1 MWFKNLQIYRLPHP
15 WNVTRDVLDESLQ
28 GRLFHPCGSQDARS
42 LGFTP
47 PRAEAP
53 DRLVH
58 AVGGHWLLQ
67 LTIEERLLPAAVIQQ
82 EANERAAKK
91 AEEQGYPLG
100 KKALRELKERISEE
114 LLPRAFTRRRRTAL
128 WIDPENGWLGV
139 DAASLV
145 KAEEA
150 LETLRDALG
159 ELPLTLVRTQISP
172 TAAMADWLAAGEAS
186 AGFVIDRDCE
196 LVSAAEEKSA
206 VRYVRHPLNDESV
219 SAEIRAHLAAGKF
232 PVKLALTFDDRLSF
246 LLTEKGEIK
255 RLAFLDVVKEESE
268 TLDAAEV
275 FDAEFALQ
283 SGEFTRLLPALMEA
297 LGGEIVEKGAGNAP
311 Q

>member
-15 WNVTRDVLDESLQ
+15 WNVTRDALDENLQ
-28 GRLFHPCGSQDARS
+28 NRLFHPCGSQEARS
-42 LGFTP
+42 MGFTP
-47 PRAEAP
+47 PRIEAP
-53 DRLVH
+53 DSMVH

-67 LTIEERLLPAAVIQQ
+67 LTVEERLLPAAVIQQ
-82 EANERAAKK
+82 EAHERAAKK

-100 KKALRELKERISEE
+100 KKALRELKERVVEE
-114 LLPRAFTRRRRTAL
+114 LLPRAFTRRRHTAL
-128 WIDPENGWLGV
+128 WIDPANGWLGV
-139 DAASLV
+139 DAASIA

-159 ELPLTLVRTQISP
+159 EFPLALVRTQLSP
-172 TAAMADWLAAGEAS
+172 TAAMADWLAAGEAP
-186 AGFVIDRDCE
+186 AGFSIDRDCE
-196 LVSAAEEKSA
+196 LISAAEEKSA

-219 SAEIRAHLAAGKF
+219 SAEIRAHLAAGKV
-232 PVKLALTFDDRLSF
+232 PAKLALTFADRLSF

-255 RLAFLDVVKEESE
+255 RLAFLDIVKEETE

-283 SGEFTRLLPALMEA
+283 SGEFSRFLPALMEV
-297 LGGEIVEKGAGNAP
+297 LGGEVVEK
-311 Q
+311 